1 MKFIVALAALAIVA
15 VAVDAAPI
23 SGTMPD
29 TVSLSAADLT
39 NTIAGVKKAEASLHE
54 MVHIENEESNEMQ
67 AVSDTINMLP
77 GHDASNDPA
86 STKSEQ
92 QQVNMA
98 AQKLSKLTKSAD
110 MDEFK
115 QQAAAEKAKA
125 QLDNVLMVAHGG
137 QSELGEAQ
145 DPTGGKGGK
154 GESHGESPLQ
164 QALAAIQQ
172 ADTTLSKGS
181 STMNTEHE
189 LKHMEKEESQLYQE
203 SKQWYQGK
211 KKTHKK
217 TQLGESFDESE
228 EKPGVGE
235 DGALLKLQQARSEAN
250 LHGGKGSQSMDNLVA
265 AETKELQTLMHEEA
279 DVAQHE
285 KADAKEINGV
295 IQTLN

>member
-1 MKFIVALAALAIVA
+1 
-15 VAVDAAPI
+15 
-23 SGTMPD
+23 MPD

-39 NTIAGVKKAEASLHE
+39 DTIAGVKKAEASLHE
-54 MVHIENEESNEMQ
+54 MVHIENEESNDMQ

-77 GHDASNDPA
+77 GHDVSNDPA

-98 AQKLSKLTKSAD
+98 AQKISKLTKSAD
-110 MDEFK
+110 KDEFD

-125 QLDNVLMVAHGG
+125 QLDNVLMHADMAAHGVHG
-137 QSELGEAQ
+137 VQSELGEAQ
-145 DPTGGKGGK
+145 DPSGGKGGK
-154 GESHGESPLQ
+154 GESPLQ

-189 LKHMEKEESQLYQE
+189 LKHMEKEESHLYQE
-203 SKQWYQGK
+203 SLGALGNQ
-211 KKTHKK
+211 KTHKK

-228 EKPGVGE
+228 HGEEKRGVGE

>member
-1 MKFIVALAALAIVA
+1 
-15 VAVDAAPI
+15 
-23 SGTMPD
+23 
-29 TVSLSAADLT
+29 
-39 NTIAGVKKAEASLHE
+39 
-54 MVHIENEESNEMQ
+54 MVHIENEESNDMQ

-77 GHDASNDPA
+77 GHDVSNDPA

-98 AQKLSKLTKSAD
+98 AQKISKLTKSAD

-125 QLDNVLMVAHGG
+125 QLDNVLMHADMVAHGV

-145 DPTGGKGGK
+145 DPSGGKGGK
-154 GESHGESPLQ
+154 GESPLQ

-265 AETKELQTLMHEEA
+265 AETKEFQTLMHEEA

>member
-1 MKFIVALAALAIVA
+1 
-15 VAVDAAPI
+15 
-23 SGTMPD
+23 
-29 TVSLSAADLT
+29 VSLSAADLT

-189 LKHMEKEESQLYQE
+189 LKHMEKEESHLYQE
-203 SKQWYQGK
+203 SLGALGNQ
-211 KKTHKK
+211 KTHKK

-228 EKPGVGE
+228 HDGEEKRGVGE